1 MRALVDTNVF
11 LDVLLAR
18 TGLAEESQEVLDWL
32 EGHPGDGW
40 IAWHTLSNLYYV
52 GWKTAGR
59 EKALA
64 AIDEILGA
72 FEVCPVASTEAQRA
86 RHFGMA
92 DFEDALQASAAV
104 AARAECIVT
113 RNTRDFR
120 KSPVKAMTPR
130 AFLALVERKQTS

>member
-18 TGLAEESQEVLDWL
+18 TGLVDESQQVLDWF
-32 EGHPGDGW
+32 ESHPGDGW

-64 AIDEILGA
+64 AIDDILGA
-72 FEVCPVASTEAQRA
+72 FEVCPVASTEAWRA
-86 RHFGMA
+86 RNLGMA
-92 DFEDALQASAAV
+92 DFEDALQSSAAV
-104 AARAECIVT
+104 AARAEYIVT

-120 KSPVKAMTPR
+120 KSPVKSLSPR
-130 AFLALVERKQTS
+130 AFLALVQTK

>member
-1 MRALVDTNVF
+1 MRALVDTNIF

-18 TGLAEESQEVLDWL
+18 KGLADESQQLLDWF
-32 EGHPGDGW
+32 ESHSGDGW

-72 FEVCPVASTEAQRA
+72 FEVCPVASTEARRA
-86 RHFGMA
+86 RNLGMA
-92 DFEDALQASAAV
+92 DFEDALQASAALT
-104 AARAECIVT
+104 ARVEVIVT

-120 KSPVKAMTPR
+120 KSPVKALSPR
-130 AFLALVERKQTS
+130 AFLALVGHKGN

>member
-18 TGLAEESQEVLDWL
+18 KGLVEESQQVLDWF
-32 EGHPGDGW
+32 ESRPGNGW

-72 FEVCPVASTEAQRA
+72 FEVCPVSSTEARRA
-86 RHFGMA
+86 RNLGMA

-104 AARAECIVT
+104 AARAEYIVT

-120 KSPVKAMTPR
+120 KSPVKSLTPR
-130 AFLALVERKQTS
+130 AFLALVQTK

>member
-1 MRALVDTNVF
+1 MRALVDTNIF

-18 TGLAEESQEVLDWL
+18 KGLADESQKLLDWF
-32 EGHPGDGW
+32 ESHPGDGW

-72 FEVCPVASTEAQRA
+72 FEVCPVASTEARRA
-86 RHFGMA
+86 RNLGMA
-92 DFEDALQASAAV
+92 DFEDALQTSAAL
-104 AARAECIVT
+104 AARVEVMVT

-120 KSPVKAMTPR
+120 KSPVKALSPR
-130 AFLALVERKQTS
+130 AFLALVGPKGN

>member
-18 TGLAEESQEVLDWL
+18 KDLADESQEVLDWF
-32 EGHPGDGW
+32 EGRPGDGW

-64 AIDEILGA
+64 AIDEILGV
-72 FEVCPVASTEAQRA
+72 FEVCPVSSTEARRA
-86 RHFGMA
+86 RNLGMA
-92 DFEDALQASAAV
+92 DFEDALQVSAAA
-104 AARAECIVT
+104 AARVEYIVT

-120 KSPVKAMTPR
+120 KSPVKAITPR
-130 AFLALVERKQTS
+130 AFLVLVQSK

>member
-1 MRALVDTNVF
+1 MRALVDTNIF

-18 TGLAEESQEVLDWL
+18 KGLADESQKLLDWF
-32 EGHPGDGW
+32 ESHPGDGW

-72 FEVCPVASTEAQRA
+72 FEVCPVASTEARRA
-86 RHFGMA
+86 RNLGMP
-92 DFEDALQASAAV
+92 DFEDALQASAAL
-104 AARAECIVT
+104 AARVEVIVT

-120 KSPVKAMTPR
+120 KSPVKALSPR
-130 AFLALVERKQTS
+130 AFLAAVADMEK

>member
-18 TGLAEESQEVLDWL
+18 KGLVEESQQVLDWF
-32 EGHPGDGW
+32 ESRPGNGL

-72 FEVCPVASTEAQRA
+72 FEVCPVSSTEARRA
-86 RHFGMA
+86 RNLGMA

-104 AARAECIVT
+104 AARAEYIVT

-120 KSPVKAMTPR
+120 KSPVKSLTPR
-130 AFLALVERKQTS
+130 AFLALVQTK

>member
-18 TGLAEESQEVLDWL
+18 KGLADESQEVLDWF
-32 EGHPGDGW
+32 EDHPGDGW

-72 FEVCPVASTEAQRA
+72 FEVCPVASTEARRA
-86 RHFGMA
+86 RHLGMT
-92 DFEDALQASAAV
+92 DFEDALQASAA
-104 AARAECIVT
+104 AAAHAECIVT

-120 KSPVKAMTPR
+120 KSPVKALSPR
-130 AFLALVERKQTS
+130 AFLALVGHEGN